1 MENGAYSSA
10 TEGTKLHEP
19 VEKVQTDSQLSTFN
33 FQFSFF
39 LGLGTNLGD
48 KEKNLRTAVAL
59 LGERIGEVTSL
70 SAFYATEPWG
80 FRSDNAFLNAA
91 CRVETTL
98 SALEVLDATQAI
110 ERDMGRTLKSAGGAY
125 HDRIIDLDLLL
136 ALSPD
141 GSPLVLTTP
150 RLVLPHP
157 LLHRRDFVLRP
168 LAEIAS
174 EVRHPLLGKTIGE
187 LLSEL

>member
-1 MENGAYSSA
+1 M
-10 TEGTKLHEP
+10 HEP

-48 KEKNLRTAVAL
+48 RDENLRTAVAL
-59 LGERIGEVTSL
+59 LGERIGDVTSL
-70 SAFYATEPWG
+70 SAFYVTEPWG

-141 GSPLVLTTP
+141 GLPLVLSTP

>member
-1 MENGAYSSA
+1 MENGAYLSA
-10 TEGTKLHEP
+10 TEDTKLHEP

-48 KEKNLRTAVAL
+48 RDENLRTAVAL
-59 LGERIGEVTSL
+59 LGERIGDVTSL
-70 SAFYATEPWG
+70 SAFYVTEPWG

-141 GSPLVLTTP
+141 GSPLVLSTP
-150 RLVLPHP
+150 VWYCPIRCCTGATSCSVPWP
-157 LLHRRDFVLRP
+157 R
-168 LAEIAS
+168 
-174 EVRHPLLGKTIGE
+174 
-187 LLSEL
+187 

>member
-1 MENGAYSSA
+1 MKNEELPCGGKEGVDGAQPHSSSFIP
-10 TEGTKLHEP
+10 H
-19 VEKVQTDSQLSTFN
+19 S
-33 FQFSFF
+33 SFF

-48 KEKNLRTAVAL
+48 KPGNLRKAVAL
-59 LGERIGEVTSL
+59 VEERIGNVTAL

-80 FRSDNAFLNAA
+80 FRSENTFLNAA
-91 CRVETTL
+91 CRVETPL

-136 ALSPD
+136 ALAPD
-141 GSPLVLTTP
+141 GSPLVLSTP

-174 EVRHPLLGKTIGE
+174 GVRHPLLGKTVAQLLAE
-187 LLSEL
+187 L

>member
-1 MENGAYSSA
+1 MENGAYLSA

-48 KEKNLRTAVAL
+48 KDENLRTAVAL
-59 LGERIGEVTSL
+59 LGERIGDVTSL
-70 SAFYATEPWG
+70 SAFYVTEPWG

-110 ERDMGRTLKSAGGAY
+110 ERDMGRTLKSAGGA
-125 HDRIIDLDLLL
+125 
-136 ALSPD
+136 
-141 GSPLVLTTP
+141 TTP
-150 RLVLPHP
+150 ASSTSTCCSHFRPTDHP
-157 LLHRRDFVLRP
+157 WYSPPPVWYCPIRCFTGATSCFVPWPR
-168 LAEIAS
+168 
-174 EVRHPLLGKTIGE
+174 
-187 LLSEL
+187 